1 VRTRQ
6 IQSGSVKEG
15 GIYMYDKQR
24 HEGQR
29 MRERVGESNRKERKQ
44 EGAGERKRER
54 TQRTI
59 INV

>member
-1 VRTRQ
+1 MRTRQ

-29 MRERVGESNRKERKQ
+29 MRESWREQS
-44 EGAGERKRER
+44 KREKAKGSG
-54 TQRTI
+54 
-59 INV
+59 